1 MFRAAAGAA
10 IAAINVGMI
19 FYIYLFGVRQ
29 EISQDKSYIQSF
41 RFWLFMDCVVLSS
54 LYVFIWHFY
63 LPGKVGQELTNAR
76 RRLLETAQERNRDTE
91 NEGETD
97 QGKFNL
103 AEYTFISYRLATHYP
118 SLKESQIL
126 LDYSQQLPLVN
137 YEAIQREQ
145 WDMSTTTRI
154 FLSSAVSILEFFLQC
169 PVSLQDA
176 VIGSANTLGFG
187 YISMFLCTLWGMD
200 PAYVVLLIFG
210 VTFLTLL
217 YAYRRSFC
225 RGFLYICCD
234 EPLHRVV
241 PWQAHSSSSSNSNS
255 HCNSISTATRTG
267 LRALNS
273 PDEDRLENRE
283 TSHSKPVIYIT
294 HQRIFTHPTLTTDS
308 PLNSLTN
315 ESTE

>member
-1 MFRAAAGAA
+1 ML
-10 IAAINVGMI
+10 

-29 EISQDKSYIQSF
+29 DISQDKSYIQSF
-41 RFWLFMDCVVLSS
+41 RFWLFMDCAVLST

-91 NEGETD
+91 NEGD
-97 QGKFNL
+97 IKHGKFNL

-137 YEAIQREQ
+137 YESIQREQ
-145 WDMSTTTRI
+145 WDMSTTSRI
-154 FLSSAVSILEFFLQC
+154 FLSSALNILRFLLEC

-187 YISMFLCTLWGMD
+187 YISMFLCTLWSMD

-241 PWQAHSSSSSNSNS
+241 PWQTQTHSSSNSHS
-255 HCNSISTATRTG
+255 SCNSISTATHTG
-267 LRALNS
+267 LGSLNLS
-273 PDEDRLENRE
+273 QEHRLEDQE
-283 TSHSKPVIYIT
+283 
-294 HQRIFTHPTLTTDS
+294 PTQQKQV
-308 PLNSLTN
+308 
-315 ESTE
+315 